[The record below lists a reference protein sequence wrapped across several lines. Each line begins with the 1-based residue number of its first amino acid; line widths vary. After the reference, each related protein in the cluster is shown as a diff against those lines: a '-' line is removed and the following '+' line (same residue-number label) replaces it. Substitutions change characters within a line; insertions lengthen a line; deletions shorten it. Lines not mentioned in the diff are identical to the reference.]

1 MGDIK
6 QKLELLLDDLRINQ
20 KAEKEE
26 MKSYFNTQLMA
37 IRVKEIL
44 DLLEKGKEE

>member
-1 MGDIK
+1 MREIK
-6 QKLELLLDDLRINQ
+6 QKLEILLDDLRINQ

-26 MKSYFNTQLMA
+26 KKSYFNTQLMA

-44 DLLEKGKEE
+44 DLLEKEGK